1 MGVGDHCARVQERV
15 SPDAGGASSP
25 PPLFAPDPAVLSSEG
40 PRGRYPRMSGAPTP
54 CSLAWLRS
62 RPLPSCEKV
71 TLGS

>member
-40 PRGRYPRMSGAPTP
+40 PGAVTP
-54 CSLAWLRS
+54 ECLGLRRLAL
-62 RPLPSCEKV
+62 LH
-71 TLGS
+71 G